1 MNEHQ
6 PTCPAATI
14 EHPVQGDVARC
25 GIGGQVQMAEF
36 EGKLAVCCSDYTRCA
51 IWRGEKE
58 RIWIN
63 RKNSRAA
70 SSVRTDGSGSWVPA

>member
-1 MNEHQ
+1 VSAQ

-14 EHPVQGDVARC
+14 EHPIQGDVARC

-36 EGKLAVCCSDYTRCA
+36 EGTKAVCCSDYTRCA

-58 RIWIN
+58 RLWIN
-63 RKNSRAA
+63 RRSARTNTN
-70 SSVRTDGSGSWVPA
+70 VRTDGSGQWEAA